1 MHNLPVGADGES
13 AEPVQTELVE
23 VSSLAK
29 QFVGEPAQ
37 PLVNALLDATIIDSD
52 VSAGEIFAP
61 SDAVLENEEE
71 TVGA

>member
-13 AEPVQTELVE
+13 AVPVQTELVE

-37 PLVNALLDATIIDSD
+37 PFVKALLDATIIDSD

-61 SDAVLENEEE
+61 SDVVLENEEE